1 MSQPPYHRVQEFVR
15 TVPPFD
21 TLSPDELRA
30 VVERMEIG
38 YFPRG
43 QIIIARGGPPASHLF
58 IIQAG
63 SAKIT
68 LPQAGG
74 EDLLIDIR
82 GEGETFGAVSLLQ
95 GKEALFT
102 VTAREDL
109 ICYLLPA
116 QDLKALVA
124 AHPAFERHFS
134 QGLAR
139 NLEAARRSA
148 DRQAGPM
155 TAALDGLTL
164 DAALVRS
171 RVAEVMARD
180 PLTCLPATTV
190 RAAAHRM
197 SLRQV
202 SSIVVTEESG
212 HPIGVL
218 TDQDLRGRVL
228 ALGRSADRPVAEF
241 MSTPVHEI
249 SPDAYAFEA
258 LLAMSRHGI
267 HHLVVS
273 DHDRVVGVI
282 SDHDLQGL
290 TGSSPVGVVR
300 DIEKVTSVA
309 ELVAVHRKIDRVLE
323 LLLRL
328 GGSAAT
334 MLALVSEFN
343 DRLTL
348 KLLELITEQIENQ
361 GGGRPPVPYVW
372 MALGSEGR
380 REQTLRTDQDNA
392 LILANVPPEREAD
405 IKSWFLGFADQV
417 VAGLEACGFPRCPG
431 EIMANNPRW
440 CQTEAQWQKTFARWL
455 AEPKPLTLR
464 LASIFFDLRALYAEA
479 DYLETL
485 VEKVHQ
491 GLEDNRLFLR
501 AMAKNALA
509 NRPPLGFLRQFVV
522 EKSGEHKNK
531 LNLKLSGLTPI
542 VDGARVMALE
552 RGVAE
557 TNTLARLAA
566 AERAGILSPT
576 LGADLREA
584 FGFITLLRITQ
595 HLEARARGDAPDNFV
610 DPAGLN
616 NLQRK
621 MLKESF
627 AVISQ
632 LQDLLEHRYQTR
644 LISA

>member
-1 MSQPPYHRVQEFVR
+1 MSQPPYPRVQEFVR
-15 TVPPFD
+15 SAPPFD
-21 TLSPDELRA
+21 RLGEDELRA

-38 YFPRG
+38 YYPRG
-43 QIIIARGGPPASHLF
+43 QVIIARGGPPASHLHL
-58 IIQAG
+58 IQAG
-63 SAKIT
+63 SAKVS
-68 LPQAGG
+68 LPQPEG
-74 EDLLIDIR
+74 EDLLVDIR

-116 QDLKALVA
+116 EELKALVA
-124 AHPAFERHFS
+124 RHPAFARHFS

-148 DRQAGPM
+148 DHQAPRL
-155 TAALDGLTL
+155 TVLDGLTL

-171 RVAEVMARD
+171 RVAEVMTGD

-212 HPIGVL
+212 HAIGML

-241 MSTPVHEI
+241 MSAPVHEI
-249 SPDAYAFEA
+249 NPEAYAFEA

-273 DHDRVVGVI
+273 EQERVVGVI

-300 DIEKVTSVA
+300 DIDKVASVA

-348 KLLELITEQIENQ
+348 KLLELISEEIEHQ

-392 LILANVPPEREAD
+392 LILANVPPEREAE
-405 IKSWFLGFADQV
+405 IKAWFLGFAEKV

-431 EIMANNPRW
+431 EIMASNPRW

-464 LASIFFDLRALYAEA
+464 LASIFFDQIGRAH
-479 DYLETL
+479 
-485 VEKVHQ
+485 V
-491 GLEDNRLFLR
+491 
-501 AMAKNALA
+501 
-509 NRPPLGFLRQFVV
+509 
-522 EKSGEHKNK
+522 
-531 LNLKLSGLTPI
+531 
-542 VDGARVMALE
+542 
-552 RGVAE
+552 
-557 TNTLARLAA
+557 
-566 AERAGILSPT
+566 
-576 LGADLREA
+576 
-584 FGFITLLRITQ
+584 
-595 HLEARARGDAPDNFV
+595 
-610 DPAGLN
+610 
-616 NLQRK
+616 
-621 MLKESF
+621 
-627 AVISQ
+627 
-632 LQDLLEHRYQTR
+632 
-644 LISA
+644 

>member
-1 MSQPPYHRVQEFVR
+1 MSQPPYPRVQEFVR
-15 TVPPFD
+15 STPPFD
-21 TLSPDELRA
+21 TLAEDELRA

-38 YFPRG
+38 YYPRG
-43 QIIIARGGPPASHLF
+43 QVIIARGGPPASHLHL
-58 IIQAG
+58 IQVG

-68 LPQAGG
+68 LPQPEG
-74 EDLLIDIR
+74 EELLVDIR
-82 GEGETFGAVSLLQ
+82 GEGESFGALSLLQ

-116 QDLKALVA
+116 EDLKALVA
-124 AHPAFERHFS
+124 RHPAFARHFG

-148 DRQAGPM
+148 DRQAPRM
-155 TAALDGLTL
+155 SALDGLTL

-171 RVAEVMARD
+171 RVAEVMASD
-180 PLTCLPATTV
+180 PLTCLPATPV

-197 SLRQV
+197 SIRQV
-202 SSIVVTEESG
+202 SSIIVTEESG

-241 MSTPVHEI
+241 MSAPVHEI

-300 DIEKVTSVA
+300 DIEKVASVE

-348 KLLELITEQIENQ
+348 KLLELISEQIENQ

-392 LILANVPPEREAD
+392 LILANVPAEREAD
-405 IKSWFLGFADQV
+405 IKAWFLGFAEKV

-485 VEKVHQ
+485 VERIHQ

-501 AMAKNALA
+501 ALAKNALA

-542 VDGARVMALE
+542 VDGARVLALE

-566 AERAGILSPT
+566 AERAGILSSA

-627 AVISQ
+627 GVISQ

-644 LISA
+644 LVSG

>member
-1 MSQPPYHRVQEFVR
+1 MSQPPYPRVQEFVR
-15 TVPPFD
+15 SVPPFD
-21 TLSPDELRA
+21 TLAEDELGA

-38 YFPRG
+38 YHPRG
-43 QIIIARGGPPASHLF
+43 QVIIARGGPPASHLHL
-58 IIQAG
+58 IQAG

-68 LPQAGG
+68 LPQPEG
-74 EDLLIDIR
+74 EELLVDIR

-116 QDLKALVA
+116 EELKALVA
-124 AHPAFERHFS
+124 RHPAFARHFG

-148 DRQAGPM
+148 DRQAPRM
-155 TAALDGLTL
+155 SALDGLTL

-171 RVAEVMARD
+171 RVAEVMTSD

-197 SLRQV
+197 SIRQV

-241 MSTPVHEI
+241 MSAPVHEI

-273 DHDRVVGVI
+273 DHERVVGVI

-300 DIEKVTSVA
+300 DIDKVASVA

-348 KLLELITEQIENQ
+348 KLLELISEQIENQ

-405 IKSWFLGFADQV
+405 IKAWFLGFAEQV

-431 EIMANNPRW
+431 EIMASNPRW

-485 VEKVHQ
+485 VERIHQ

-501 AMAKNALA
+501 ALAKNALA

-542 VDGARVMALE
+542 VDGARVLALE
-552 RGVAE
+552 RGVTE

-566 AERAGILSPT
+566 VERPGILPPS
-576 LGADLREA
+576 LAADLREA

-627 AVISQ
+627 GVISQ

-644 LISA
+644 LVSG